1 MKRYVLLSISRRHL
15 SLVGMLILGILGL
28 LAGALSG
35 RSRSVDALALF
46 EERVVVIDPGHG
58 GWDPGASGNGGV
70 EKHIVLEISHYLRGY
85 LEVSGAEVAMTRE
98 TDTDMS
104 PSGEGWRERSD
115 LEARVA
121 LGNASGADVFLSIHC
136 NAFPSPRWGGA
147 QTFYVAGRH
156 PLNEPLALSVQKAL
170 VEHTGRTT
178 REASQKIDHYV
189 LKNLEIP
196 AVTVE
201 VGFLSQPEEARL
213 LQTEGYQR
221 RVAWAIFMGLA
232 SFFRGSE

>member
-1 MKRYVLLSISRRHL
+1 MKAYVLWAPGRRNL
-15 SLVGMLILGILGL
+15 ALGGLLVLGILSLMVG
-28 LAGALSG
+28 GLSG
-35 RSRSVDALALF
+35 RPRAVEALALF

-58 GWDPGASGNGGV
+58 GWDPGASGHGGV
-70 EKHIVLEISHYLRGY
+70 EKHIVLEISHYLREY
-85 LEVSGAEVAMTRE
+85 LEVSGAEVKMTRE

-147 QTFYVAGRH
+147 QTFYVGNRH
-156 PLNEPLALSVQKAL
+156 PLNERLALSIQKAL

-178 REASQKIDHYV
+178 REASQKIEHYV
-189 LKNLEIP
+189 LKNVEIP
-196 AVTVE
+196 ACTVE
-201 VGFLSQPEEARL
+201 VGFLSHPEEARL
-213 LQTEGYQR
+213 LQTEEYQR

-232 SFFRGSE
+232 AFFRGPD